1 MALTSTVLTTSTA
14 SVFTSNG
21 ENAVTAIYLCNTGD
35 TAVQFNMHAVPNG
48 TMANSTNLIYYQV
61 PLAGKDTYVIDSE
74 KLILENLDSLQA
86 RIVDPLT
93 IQNIGLGDTV
103 IPGTTTPGWGQDNVN
118 AVTWAA
124 DRSEYIV
131 GGPQGKIAL
140 SATGANWTY
149 STGIIVT
156 TWLGSNQ
163 IRSIT
168 KMTGGR
174 YVAVGD
180 GGGIASSTDGLTWTG
195 VTGLSSTAWSNTD
208 AHAVTNN
215 GSIFLVVGAGGSV
228 ATSIDGV
235 NWTVR
240 AGLSGTSWGTSGVW
254 TALWTGS
261 LFVVGGDGGKIAS
274 SPDGV
279 TWTYIA
285 SLATNAAW
293 GTNTRIT
300 SLVYSGSPTIGY
312 LALSKDNNK
321 AAVSTNLT
329 AWSYNAGLAAIAST
343 TYPGIG
349 GATYKPGFGFYAI
362 GTSSEI
368 YILDTSG
375 SWSKNTG
382 LTNQPWQAYAGTGLL
397 WNSSRSE
404 FIAIGSQAR
413 VATSP
418 DAVTWTYRTQVPAV
432 VATTLPN
439 VVVTVS
445 SIGI

>member
-1 MALTSTVLTTSTA
+1 MALTSTVLTTTTA

-35 TAVQFNMHAVPNG
+35 TAIQFNIHAVPNG
-48 TMANSTNLIYYQV
+48 TMADNTNLIYYQV
-61 PLAGKDTYVIDSE
+61 PLSGKDTYVIDSE
-74 KLILENLDSLQA
+74 KLILENLDTLHA
-86 RIVDPLT
+86 KIVDPLT
-93 IQNIGLGDTV
+93 IQNVGLGDTV
-103 IPGTTTPGWGQDNVN
+103 IAGTTTPGWGQDTVN
-118 AVTWAA
+118 AVAWAS

-140 SATGANWTY
+140 SATGATWTY
-149 STGIIVT
+149 STGILVT
-156 TWLGSNQ
+156 TWPSQKQ

-168 KMTGGR
+168 KMTGSR

-180 GGGIASSTDGLTWTG
+180 GGTVASSTDGLTWTG
-195 VTGLSSTAWSNTD
+195 VTGLSSTAWATTD
-208 AHAVTNN
+208 ATAVTNN
-215 GSIFLVVGAGGSV
+215 GSIFLVVGATGSV
-228 ATSIDGV
+228 ATSIDGI

-240 AGLSGTSWGTSGVW
+240 VGLSGTAWGTSGVW

-279 TWTYIA
+279 TWTYIS
-285 SLATNAAW
+285 SLASNAAW
-293 GTNTRIT
+293 GQNTRIT
-300 SLVYSGSPTIGY
+300 SLVYSGSPTVGY

-321 AAVSTNLT
+321 AASSTNLT
-329 AWSYNAGLAAIAST
+329 VWTYNAGLAAIGST

-362 GTSSEI
+362 GISSEI

-375 SWSKNTG
+375 AWSKNTG
-382 LTNQPWQAYAGTGLL
+382 LTNQPWQAYAGTGLF

-413 VATSP
+413 VATST

-432 VATTLPN
+432 TAATLPN

>member
-35 TAVQFNMHAVPNG
+35 TPVQFNMHAVPNG
-48 TMANSTNLIYYQV
+48 TMANNTNLIYYQV

-74 KLILENLDSLQA
+74 KLILQNLDTLQA

-93 IQNIGLGDTV
+93 TQNVGLGDTV
-103 IPGTTTPGWGQDNVN
+103 ISGTTTPGWGQATVN
-118 AVTWAA
+118 AVAWAF

-131 GGPQGKIAL
+131 GGPSGKIAA
-140 SATGANWTY
+140 SATGATWAY
-149 STGIIVT
+149 STGIAST
-156 TWLGSNQ
+156 AWSSSNQ

-168 KMTGGR
+168 KMIGGR

-180 GGGIASSTDGLTWTG
+180 GGSVASSTDGLTWTG
-195 VTGLSSTAWSNTD
+195 ITGLSSTAWSTTD

-215 GSIFLVVGAGGSV
+215 GSIFLVVGASGSV
-228 ATSIDGV
+228 ATSIDGL

-240 AGLSGTSWGTSGVW
+240 AGLSGTAWATSGVW

-274 SPDGV
+274 SPDGI
-279 TWTYIA
+279 TWTYIP
-285 SLATNAAW
+285 SLAGNAAW
-293 GTNTRIT
+293 GQNTRIT
-300 SLVYSGSPTIGY
+300 SLVYSGSPSIGY
-312 LALSKDNNK
+312 IALSKDNNK
-321 AAVSTNLT
+321 AAVSTNLAT
-329 AWSYNAGLAAIAST
+329 WTYNAGLAAIGST

-362 GTSSEI
+362 GISAEI

-375 SWSKNTG
+375 TWSKNTS
-382 LTNQPWQAYAGTGLL
+382 LANQPWQAYAGTGLL

-418 DAVTWTYRTQVPAV
+418 DASTWTYRTQVPAV
-432 VATTLPN
+432 VAVTLPD